1 MQVQLRFDA
10 YPYQEVGF
18 VHGKLD
24 YISDMSVDSSFL
36 GRINLPEGL
45 RTSRNRNLQFKNGLK
60 ARALIITKD
69 MTLLK
74 RVYYGIIKSLEMNK

>member
-1 MQVQLRFDA
+1 MGVQLRFDA

-60 ARALIITKD
+60 VRVLIITKD